1 MHNNNIQTEKPAAN
15 NTAWQ
20 PPVGA
25 ADKPKPP
32 VIKTIGIILGTYVG
46 YFLVQIIANRLI
58 KANGYVGQFLVAVP
72 IFVFMV
78 AMMILIGKKK
88 ALLTNGNGFWGGL
101 LTGGFIVYSSV
112 MAVVQ
117 VFLNIDREKNTMEF
131 KVPEGMSF
139 GTEQIWCI
147 LAMLLS
153 AGICEELM
161 FRGIIY
167 NTLRDAFGRNTVKG
181 TFAAVFVSGALFGM
195 MHFLNLTGGVPFRV
209 VLIQVVSTMGMGI
222 FFAAIYSR
230 WGNLKVTMFLHFLMD
245 ICMVLPVSMQ
255 SSSDLS
261 DSITETM
268 DNPMKFM
275 ALPLYIGL
283 ALFVMRKSVRHE
295 MFTYSVD
302 DDVHE
307 MVNAPA

>member
-1 MHNNNIQTEKPAAN
+1 MEDSKKQPAGPAAGN
-15 NTAWQ
+15 ITWSGPAMA
-20 PPVGA
+20 PV
-25 ADKPKPP
+25 KPKPP

-46 YFLVQIIANRLI
+46 YFLVQIIAGKLI
-58 KANGYVGQFLVAVP
+58 KADGYPGQFLVAIP
-72 IFVFMV
+72 IFVFLV
-78 AMMILIGKKK
+78 AMMIVTKKKK

-101 LTGGFIVYSSV
+101 LTGGFIIYS
-112 MAVVQ
+112 AVSSIAQLFMKV
-117 VFLNIDREKNTMEF
+117 DYEKNSVSYQLP
-131 KVPEGMSF
+131 KGMSF
-139 GTEQIWCI
+139 GMDQVWCI
-147 LAMLLS
+147 LAILLS

-181 TFAAVFVSGALFGM
+181 TFAAVFTSGALFGL
-195 MHFLNLTGGVPFRV
+195 MHFINLSMGIPFQT

-245 ICMVLPVSMQ
+245 ICIVLPMSMQ
-255 SSSDLS
+255 SNSGLS
-261 DSITETM
+261 DSISDSM
-268 DNPMKFM
+268 ANPVKFI
-275 ALPLYIGL
+275 ALPLYAGL

-302 DDVHE
+302 DDVPE
-307 MVNAPA
+307 MVKATA